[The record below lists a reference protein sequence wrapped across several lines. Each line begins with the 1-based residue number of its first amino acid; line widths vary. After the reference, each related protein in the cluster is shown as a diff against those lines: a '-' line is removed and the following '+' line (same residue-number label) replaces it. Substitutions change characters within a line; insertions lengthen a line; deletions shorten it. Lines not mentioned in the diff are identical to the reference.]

1 MTLAGNLIAAI
12 LPNIII
18 PYFGF
23 TVIGRW
29 DSEEAPQPTN
39 DICIQIL
46 LMAVAAAA
54 CGAVVMSSA
63 DGYGSV
69 RFYDISDSVLLGMVS
84 GSMIFAGITDILIS
98 KVYDFIWWIAIAAEL
113 AIYIHHPVSLWKLVC
128 LAVFF
133 MLQELVFSKLY
144 GRADCHAF
152 CICAVM
158 ESIFGMDIT
167 GFLIHM
173 LLAFTFLA
181 VVQCLK
187 RNVGDRGRLKVPVPF
202 IPYIIMTFWMNLLI
216 GNYIDKIYFI
226 KSNTF
231 M

>member
-1 MTLAGNLIAAI
+1 M
-12 LPNIII
+12 
-18 PYFGF
+18 
-23 TVIGRW
+23 
-29 DSEEAPQPTN
+29 N

-46 LMAVAAAA
+46 LMAVAAAV
-54 CGAVVMSSA
+54 CGAAVMSSV
-63 DGYGSV
+63 DICGSV
-69 RFYDISDSVLLGMVS
+69 RFCDISDIVSLGIVS
-84 GSMIFAGITDILIS
+84 GCMIFADITDILIN
-98 KVYDFIWWIAIAAEL
+98 KVYDFIWWIAAAAEL

-133 MLQELVFSKLY
+133 LLQELVFSKLY

-152 CICAVM
+152 CICAVI
-158 ESIFGMDIT
+158 ESVFGMDIT

-181 VVQCLK
+181 VIQCLK
-187 RNVGDRGRLKVPVPF
+187 RNVGDRGKLKVPVPF
-202 IPYIIMTFWMNLLI
+202 IPYIITTFWMILLI